1 MESILIIAI
10 GIALLYVAFK
20 FRVSTQKIAEKGIE
34 TEGVIFDVVP
44 SKNPDSRANYPLIRF
59 VTTEKEWITEEYSV
73 STIPGLFKKGQKVT
87 VVYNSDNP
95 KEFFVKSPITSLVPI
110 LLTILAVII
119 LATGICKLLHVQ
131 L

>member
-1 MESILIIAI
+1 MESVLIIAV

-20 FRVSTQKIAEKGIE
+20 FRLNIQKIAKKGIE

-44 SKNPDSRANYPLIRF
+44 SKKPDSRANYPLIRF

-95 KEFFVKSPITSLVPI
+95 KEFFIRSPITSLVPI
-110 LLTILAVII
+110 LMMILAIII
-119 LATGICKLLHVQ
+119 LATGVCKLLHVQ